1 MTKYSTLVNILDAI
15 VKEAPS
21 AMSKKYSYD
30 NKDIEQTNQSR
41 SRAFIHLYLKVSFGI
56 LSFEERE
63 HFITDAS
70 YDGGIDGYYIN
81 QENKTV
87 YLIQSKFRTND
98 KNFETKQIALEEILT
113 MDVGRILDGETQD
126 ENGNDYNGKIKQLQR
141 EISNTD
147 SIGRYSYQIIIL
159 ANLENVTNSDLR
171 KLSGGIACEV
181 INFETCY
188 KKLVFP
194 VITGTFFN
202 ATDLSIN
209 IDLSNKNAGSK
220 ISYTVLTKKGKC
232 EITVLFIPT
241 IELAKVMFKYK
252 NSILKFNPRSYLG
265 HEGKNVHNSI
275 RETILKSDT
284 NEFALFNNGIT
295 MLSDETYINE
305 KIGQKNKAQL
315 IVKNPQ
321 IINGGQTSYTLS
333 KLYEENFESNLEIFD
348 DKEVLIKIITLQE
361 NNDIDNKLDLIN
373 AISDA
378 TNKQT
383 PIINADR
390 FSNEKLQ
397 IELQELL
404 FDNYNLHYERKRG
417 EFADGIY
424 NSYISENSIVE
435 RNLFYKMFYAANGKV
450 DKATEKKLFYKQ
462 GLTIED
468 FSNIELD
475 NAYFGYLVFKKMNGA
490 KKINERVDV
499 SDYAKVFAMTTVY
512 KPQNLL
518 EYNNAIEKNYENF
531 DSEWPNFLNYFTK
544 STVITKTRIDKITG
558 ERRSYQ
564 KKDYRKWYNSVE
576 FGNDA
581 EFFFNPKSCSGI

>member
-1 MTKYSTLVNILDAI
+1 MTKYSTLLNILDRI
-15 VKEAPS
+15 IKEAPAS
-21 AMSKKYSYD
+21 MSKKYPSEGS
-30 NKDIEQTNQSR
+30 DIDQLNQAR
-41 SRAFIHLYLKVSFGI
+41 SRAFIHLYLKVSFG
-56 LSFEERE
+56 LLLFEERE
-63 HFITDAS
+63 HFVTDGS

-81 QENKTV
+81 TENKTI

-98 KNFETKQIALEEILT
+98 KNFENKQIAFEEILT
-113 MDVGRILDGETQD
+113 MDVNRILDGELKD
-126 ENGNDYNGKIKQLQR
+126 ESGNEYNGKIKQLQR

-147 SIGRYSYQIIIL
+147 GIGRYAYQIIIL
-159 ANLENVTNSDLR
+159 ANLEDVKSSDLR

-181 INFETCY
+181 INYETCY
-188 KKLVFP
+188 QKLVFP

-220 ISYTVLTKKGKC
+220 ISYTVQTKKGKC

-241 IELAKVMFKYK
+241 IELARVMYKYK

-265 HEGKNVHNSI
+265 HEGKNVHKSI
-275 RETILKSDT
+275 RETILESET
-284 NEFALFNNGIT
+284 NEFALYNNGIT

-333 KLYEENFESNLEIFD
+333 KIYEENLDADVDNIFN

-397 IELQELL
+397 IELQKTL
-404 FDNYNLHYERKRG
+404 FNNYNLHYERKRG
-417 EFADGIY
+417 EFADGIS
-424 NSYISENSIVE
+424 NKYISESSIVE
-435 RNLFYKMFYAANGKV
+435 RNLFYKMFYTASGQI
-450 DKATEKKLFYKQ
+450 DKAAEKKLFFKQ
-462 GLTIED
+462 GLRIED
-468 FSNIELD
+468 FSKEDLD
-475 NAYFGYLVFKKMNGA
+475 GAYFAYICFKKINGA
-490 KKINERVDV
+490 KSPNDRIDIA
-499 SDYAKVFAMTTVY
+499 DYAKTYAMTILY
-512 KPQNLL
+512 KPNDIKL
-518 EYNNAIEKNYENF
+518 YESAASRKIIDLNSKW
-531 DSEWPNFLNYFTK
+531 DDFLNYFTK
-544 STVITKTRIDKITG
+544 STVVTKTRFDKFTG
-558 ERRSYQ
+558 QNKIIHRN
-564 KKDYRKWYNSVE
+564 DYRKWYNSPE
-576 FGNDA
+576 FERDVKFYYNDH
-581 EFFFNPKSCSGI
+581 

>member
-1 MTKYSTLVNILDAI
+1 MSKYSTLVNILDTI
-15 VKEAPS
+15 IKEAPAS
-21 AMSKKYSYD
+21 MSKKYPNNES
-30 NKDIEQTNQSR
+30 DIEQMNQSR
-41 SRAFIHLYLKVSFGI
+41 SRAFIHLYLKVSFG
-56 LSFEERE
+56 LLLFEERE
-63 HFITDAS
+63 NFLTDGS

-81 QENKTV
+81 PENKTV

-98 KNFETKQIALEEILT
+98 KNFENKQIAFEEILT
-113 MDVGRILDGETQD
+113 MDVNRILDGESKD

-159 ANLENVTNSDLR
+159 ANLAEVKNSNLR

-181 INFETCY
+181 FNFETCY
-188 KKLVFP
+188 QKLVFP

-220 ISYTVLTKKGKC
+220 ISYTVQTKKGKC

-275 RETILKSDT
+275 RETITESET

-333 KLYEENFESNLEIFD
+333 KIFEENIENNVEEIFQ

-373 AISDA
+373 SISDA

-397 IELQELL
+397 IDLQKTL
-404 FDNYNLHYERKRG
+404 FDNYNIHYERKRG

-424 NSYISENSIVE
+424 NNYITENSIIE
-435 RNLFYKMFYAANGKV
+435 RNHFYKMFYAANGKV

-462 GLTIED
+462 GLTIDD
-468 FSNIELD
+468 FLKDELD
-475 NAYFGYLVFKKMNGA
+475 NAYFGYLCFR
-490 KKINERVDV
+490 KINGSKKPHERVDIA
-499 SDYAKVFAMTTVY
+499 DYAKVYAMTTVL
-512 KPQNLL
+512 KPNSINDY
-518 EYNNAIEKNYENF
+518 EKVINENIEAFNSKW
-531 DSEWPNFLNYFTK
+531 DDFLNYFTK
-544 STVITKTRIDKITG
+544 NTVITKIRIDKFTG
-558 ERRSYQ
+558 KKISYQ
-564 KKDYRKWYNSVE
+564 RTDYRKWYNSPE
-576 FGNDA
+576 FSNDA
-581 EFFFNPKSCSGI
+581 IFYYS

>member
-1 MTKYSTLVNILDAI
+1 MSKYSTLVNILDTI
-15 VKEAPS
+15 IKEAPTS
-21 AMSKKYSYD
+21 MSKKYSSDESD
-30 NKDIEQTNQSR
+30 NEQLNQSR
-41 SRAFIHLYLKVSFGI
+41 SRAFIHLYLKVSFG
-56 LSFEERE
+56 LLLFEERE
-63 HFITDAS
+63 HFLTDGS

-81 QENKTV
+81 PENKTI

-98 KNFETKQIALEEILT
+98 KNFENKQIAFEEILT
-113 MDVGRILDGETQD
+113 MDVNRILDGETKD
-126 ENGNDYNGKIKQLQR
+126 ERGNEYNGKIKQLQR

-147 SIGRYSYQIIIL
+147 SIGRYSYQIVIL
-159 ANLENVTNSDLR
+159 ANLADVKSSDLR

-181 INFETCY
+181 FNFETCY
-188 KKLVFP
+188 QKLVFP

-220 ISYTVLTKKGKC
+220 ISYTVQTKKGKC

-275 RETILKSDT
+275 RETITQSET

-333 KLYEENFESNLEIFD
+333 KIFEENIENNVEEIFK

-361 NNDIDNKLDLIN
+361 NNDIANKLDLIN

-397 IELQELL
+397 IDLQKTL

-424 NSYISENSIVE
+424 NNYITENSIIE
-435 RNLFYKMFYAANGKV
+435 RNHFYKMFYASNGKI
-450 DKATEKKLFYKQ
+450 DKASEKKLFYKQ
-462 GLTIED
+462 GLTIDD
-468 FSNIELD
+468 FSKDELD
-475 NAYFGYLVFKKMNGA
+475 NAYFGHLCFKRINGA
-490 KKINERVDV
+490 KNPHERVDIA
-499 SDYAKVFAMTTVY
+499 DFAKIYAMTYVF
-512 KPQNLL
+512 KPKSVEDYQ
-518 EYNNAIEKNYENF
+518 NAIDENIEAF
-531 DSEWPNFLNYFTK
+531 NSKWTDFLNYFTK
-544 STVITKTRIDKITG
+544 STVITKIRIDKITG
-558 ERRSYQ
+558 EKKSYQ
-564 KKDYRKWYNSVE
+564 KMDYRKWYNSSD
-576 FGNDA
+576 FANDVA
-581 EFFFNPKSCSGI
+581 FFYND